1 MLFKKQKVQ
10 LHLGQLL
17 KYCWSFPLTEHFY
30 CVIPMSLGGK
40 VIPTCLADINTYWH
54 ITSSG
59 FLEMFYLSSSLG
71 TGNLRL
77 YAVWLQAAW

>member
-1 MLFKKQKVQ
+1 MLFKKQKVW

-30 CVIPMSLGGK
+30 CVIPMLLGRK

-59 FLEMFYLSSSLG
+59 FLEILYLSSSLG
-71 TGNLRL
+71 TGNFRL
-77 YAVWLQAAW
+77 YTVCFQTA

>member
-10 LHLGQLL
+10 SHLGQLL
-17 KYCWSFPLTEHFY
+17 KYCGSFPLTEHFY
-30 CVIPMSLGGK
+30 CVIAVSLGGK

-59 FLEMFYLSSSLG
+59 FLEMLYLSRSLG

-77 YAVWLQAAW
+77 YTVWFQTA